1 MLNFTT
7 AQPVA
12 LNVLANRAMLASV
25 RISVWTAR
33 KVDKKV
39 TAETNAAN
47 YASADAGRYNK
58 ALLAKDALAAVTTAA
73 SAARLA
79 HYSLTLPWMDDG
91 SRILPAA
98 AYDKYSAD
106 MRTIR
111 LQFETAVSD
120 FVSNYSN
127 YVADARRRLGDMY
140 NADEYP
146 EPAHIEAKFKFE
158 TRILPMPDAT
168 DFRVDLGDAVAA
180 QIRADITRDTFA
192 ALETAQRDVW
202 QRIAGVVG
210 HMVERLQEYKPATR
224 KGDKVTGIFRDSL
237 VENVRE
243 LVEILPALNLTADPY
258 LTEITARLA
267 AELCTHDADT
277 LRESDHIRETT
288 AASAARI
295 LADVSDFLG

>member
-1 MLNFTT
+1 MNMLAT
-7 AQPVA
+7 
-12 LNVLANRAMLASV
+12 RAMLASV

-47 YASADAGRYNK
+47 YAAADAGRYNK
-58 ALLAKDALAAVTTAA
+58 ALLAKDALASVTAAA

-79 HYSLTLPWMDDG
+79 HYSVTLPWMDDG
-91 SRILPAA
+91 ARILPAA
-98 AYDKYSAD
+98 AFDKYTAD
-106 MRTIR
+106 LRAIR
-111 LQFETAVSD
+111 FQFETAVAE
-120 FVSNYSN
+120 FVSNYAN

-140 NADEYP
+140 NPDEYP

-168 DFRVDLGDAVAA
+168 DFRVDLGDSVAA
-180 QIRADITRDTFA
+180 QIRADIARDTHL

-202 QRIAGVVG
+202 NRIAGVVG
-210 HMVERLQEYKPATR
+210 HMVEKLAEYKPATR

-243 LVEILPALNLTADPY
+243 LVAILPALNLTADPY
-258 LTEITARLA
+258 LSEITARLA
-267 AELCTHDADT
+267 RELCAHDADT
-277 LRESDHIRETT
+277 LRDSDGIRAETAER
-288 AASAARI
+288 AAAI
-295 LADVSDFLG
+295 LADVSDFLA